1 MNNMN
6 KFLNCELTV
15 IFTCEYIAVF
25 IAPVKIGVH
34 SKYQTGMMSWTIN
47 HKCESPHNLTIA
59 PNGYFEKE
67 CNLVIGLTYPLI
79 CISNDGIGWNSS
91 FIIIENKA
99 YCNNFDTG
107 FTERPTPT
115 ITIEGNQASL
125 I

>member
-1 MNNMN
+1 M
-6 KFLNCELTV
+6 

-34 SKYQTGMMSWTIN
+34 AKYQTGMMSWTIN
-47 HKCESPHNLTIA
+47 HKCESPQNLTIA

-115 ITIEGNQASL
+115 ITIEGHQASL